1 MCNLKA
7 LSLNYTQINL
17 TQFLVYHDK
26 KSFIT
31 RLGIEGM
38 QLNSKGDEKYPD
50 QLEFLSTNFKNV
62 EVLCLSTNTF
72 IKLSEKD

>member
-7 LSLNYTQINL
+7 LSLSYTQINL
-17 TQFLVYHDK
+17 TQLFRYHDK

-38 QLNSKGDEKYPD
+38 QLNSKENQKYPN
-50 QLEFLSTNFKNV
+50 QLESLATNFTNV
-62 EVLCLSTNTF
+62 EVLCLSTNIF